1 MTTIDNT
8 NYELW
13 LLRYAEGDLTA
24 AEHSA
29 VEAWLESHPEAAEE
43 LALYREAPR
52 LECDEAVKYAAAVQ
66 PQKPLWPALLRWSAA
81 AAVIAALMVPA
92 LRTGGMLPK
101 QEAPLLVA
109 EAKGDTSDSRFSRD
123 SSFSRNSR
131 FSRDSSLSRNSSPSS
146 FSRVSS
152 PSSSSG
158 AVALASAS
166 AEKQD
171 SVAAPVQEII
181 EVTSLIAFAEEAVAE
196 PADTLLS
203 LSLIAYESDDW
214 GDRLLALNEAT
225 HESLSHSFGGRLV
238 IRLLPDNRQL
248 EQHVVEPLRERMDNL
263 KNKRKQ

>member
-1 MTTIDNT
+1 MTTIDNN

-13 LLRYAEGDLTA
+13 LLRYAEGDLSA
-24 AEHSA
+24 AESAA

-52 LECDEAVKYAAAVQ
+52 LECDEAVKYAAAVPQQ
-66 PQKPLWPALLRWSAA
+66 PQPLWPALLRWSAA

-92 LRTGGMLPK
+92 LRTGGMLPR

-109 EAKGDTSDSRFSRD
+109 EAKGDTSDTSL
-123 SSFSRNSR
+123 SRNSR
-131 FSRDSSLSRNSSPSS
+131 FSRDSRLSRDSSPSRNSS
-146 FSRVSS
+146 FSRFSS
-152 PSSSSG
+152 P
-158 AVALASAS
+158 AVAAVSAS
-166 AEKQD
+166 GECVD

-181 EVTSLIAFAEEAVAE
+181 EVTSLIAFAEEAVEE

-203 LSLIAYESDDW
+203 LSLIAYEAGDW

>member
-24 AEHSA
+24 AECAA
-29 VEAWLESHPEAAEE
+29 VEAWLESHSEAAEE
-43 LALYREAPR
+43 LALYREAPH
-52 LECDEAVKYAAAVQ
+52 LERDEAVKYAAAVPQ
-66 PQKPLWPALLRWSAA
+66 PPQPLWPALLRWSAA

-92 LRTGGMLPK
+92 LRLGGMLPR

-109 EAKGDTSDSRFSRD
+109 EAKGDSSDTSLSRKSSFSRDSRFSRD
-123 SSFSRNSR
+123 SSFSSFSR
-131 FSRDSSLSRNSSPSS
+131 FSSP
-146 FSRVSS
+146 
-152 PSSSSG
+152 
-158 AVALASAS
+158 AVAAVSAS
-166 AEKQD
+166 GECMD

-181 EVTSLIAFAEEAVAE
+181 EVTSLIAFAEEAEEE

-203 LSLIAYESDDW
+203 LSLIAYETDDW

>member
-24 AEHSA
+24 AESA
-29 VEAWLESHPEAAEE
+29 TVESWLEGHSEAAEE
-43 LALYREAPR
+43 LALYREAPH
-52 LECDEAVKYAAAVQ
+52 LERDEAVKYAAAVPQQ
-66 PQKPLWPALLRWSAA
+66 PQPLWPALLRWSAA
-81 AAVIAALMVPA
+81 AAVIAALMMPA
-92 LRTGGMLPK
+92 LHLGGMLPR

-109 EAKGDTSDSRFSRD
+109 EAKGDTSDTSLSRNSSFSRD
-123 SSFSRNSR
+123 SSFSRNS
-131 FSRDSSLSRNSSPSS
+131 SPSS
-146 FSRVSS
+146 FSRFSN
-152 PSSSSG
+152 P
-158 AVALASAS
+158 AVAAVSAS
-166 AEKQD
+166 GECVD

-181 EVTSLIAFAEEAVAE
+181 EVTSLIAFAEEAVEE

-203 LSLIAYESDDW
+203 LSLIAYEADDW

>member
-24 AEHSA
+24 AECAA

-43 LALYREAPR
+43 LALYHEAPR
-52 LECDEAVKYAAAVQ
+52 LECDEAVRYAAAVPQQ
-66 PQKPLWPALLRWSAA
+66 PQPLWPALLRWSAA

-92 LRTGGMLPK
+92 LRMGGMLPK
-101 QEAPLLVA
+101 QEAPLLMA
-109 EAKGDTSDSRFSRD
+109 EAKGDTSDTSLSRNSRFSRD
-123 SSFSRNSR
+123 SSFSRDSR
-131 FSRDSSLSRNSSPSS
+131 LSRNSSLSRDSS
-146 FSRVSS
+146 FSRFSS
-152 PSSSSG
+152 PTVA
-158 AVALASAS
+158 AVSAS
-166 AEKQD
+166 GECVD

-181 EVTSLIAFAEEAVAE
+181 EVTSLIAFAEEAVEE

-225 HESLSHSFGGRLV
+225 HESLSHSFGGRLA

>member
-1 MTTIDNT
+1 MTTIDNN

-13 LLRYAEGDLTA
+13 LLRYAEGDLSA
-24 AEHSA
+24 AECAA

-43 LALYREAPR
+43 LALYREAPH
-52 LECDEAVKYAAAVQ
+52 LERDEAVKYAAAVPQ
-66 PQKPLWPALLRWSAA
+66 PPQPLWPALLRWSAA

-92 LRTGGMLPK
+92 LRTGGMLPR

-109 EAKGDTSDSRFSRD
+109 EAKGDTSDTSLSRNSSSSRD
-123 SSFSRNSR
+123 SSFSR
-131 FSRDSSLSRNSSPSS
+131 FSSP
-146 FSRVSS
+146 
-152 PSSSSG
+152 
-158 AVALASAS
+158 AVAAVSAS

-181 EVTSLIAFAEEAVAE
+181 EVTSLIAFAEEAVEE

>member
-13 LLRYAEGDLTA
+13 LLRYAEGDLSA
-24 AEHSA
+24 AESAA
-29 VEAWLESHPEAAEE
+29 VESWLEGHPEAAGE
-43 LALYREAPR
+43 LSLYREAPR
-52 LECDEAVKYAAAVQ
+52 LERDEAVKYAAAVQ
-66 PQKPLWPALLRWSAA
+66 QQQPLWPTLLRWSAA

-92 LRTGGMLPK
+92 LRMGGMLPK

-109 EAKGDTSDSRFSRD
+109 EAKGDTSDTSL
-123 SSFSRNSR
+123 SRNSR
-131 FSRDSSLSRNSSPSS
+131 FSRDSSLSRNSS
-146 FSRVSS
+146 FSRFSS
-152 PSSSSG
+152 P
-158 AVALASAS
+158 AVAAVSAS
-166 AEKQD
+166 GECVD

-181 EVTSLIAFAEEAVAE
+181 EVTSLIAFAEEAVEE

-203 LSLIAYESDDW
+203 LSLIAYEADDW